1 MAEITVSQV
10 TSNVN
15 ENNLIHIDFLNGE
28 TPVVSSL
35 DIARHFQRKHK
46 HVLDDIRRI
55 QSICPKSFFGPNFR
69 PIEAEVTVG
78 FGVRKNPA
86 FLLTRDAFS
95 LLVMGFTGSAAIRWK
110 LRYIEAFNEL
120 EEAVRENI
128 RTDAFQTAAREL
140 SLATESAY
148 HQGYAEG
155 RASALPDLL
164 EAEQKA
170 RLDAAR
176 LLWRFGPERKRR
188 LRAAVRY
195 RRMGLGIHDI
205 AKLLDVHN
213 REISTLLKAAEA
225 LGELPPRRQGPA
237 LPVQGSLFDP
247 APSTAESGKEVG
259 A

>member
-10 TSNVN
+10 ASKIN
-15 ENNLIHIDFLNGE
+15 ENNGIMSANPISFIEENGE
-28 TPVVSSL
+28 ILFTSEEIGRHLGYRKPRQSVNLIYNKNQKKLDSYSSVIAMMTEQGVSRKVRVFTEEGVYILSMLAQTP
-35 DIARHFQRKHK
+35 
-46 HVLDDIRRI
+46 
-55 QSICPKSFFGPNFR
+55 N
-69 PIEAEVTVG
+69 
-78 FGVRKNPA
+78 
-86 FLLTRDAFS
+86 
-95 LLVMGFTGSAAIRWK
+95 
-110 LRYIEAFNEL
+110 
-120 EEAVRENI
+120 
-128 RTDAFQTAAREL
+128 AREFRSRVAVMLRELRSSRFQHQL
-140 SLATESAY
+140 SLATESA
-148 HQGYAEG
+148 HRQGYAEG

-188 LRAAVRY
+188 LRSAVRY

-225 LGELPPRRQGPA
+225 LGELPRWRQGPA

-247 APSTAESGKEVG
+247 APSTAEAGKEVG